1 MDDRS
6 VVEIFWALAVFSFP
20 ICILIFTIIFKKEIR
35 RLLERIGCRN
45 LIEEKYRTTSKN
57 DEFSTDK
64 IGRIDAKISR
74 IDDDSRSQKKEN
86 YQKIENDFI
95 FAKVC
100 QNHNSGNYF
109 IMIGEITDDKATMIN
124 PNGEIK
130 SLELKLFNNFAQ
142 VSINELIDKNLV
154 NNKQITRYF
163 NYIETDANNFF
174 DEYDSETNGNRH
186 RLSPKGGEP
195 EYIKNYRNMMRNPDT
210 WPSRMLKIVKNEKA
224 ITRRELQEIIV
235 TKYNYATSDT
245 NGSFHASLRLL
256 LVDDFITVEG
266 IGDNKII
273 KIKNY

>member
-6 VVEIFWALAVFSFP
+6 VVEIFWALAVLSFP
-20 ICILIFTIIFKKEIR
+20 VCILIFTIIFKKEIG

-57 DEFSTDK
+57 DEFITDK
-64 IGRIDAKISR
+64 IGRIDAKISS

-86 YQKIENDFI
+86 YQKIDNDFI
-95 FAKVC
+95 FVKVC
-100 QNHNSGNYF
+100 QNQNSGDHF
-109 IMIGEITDDKATMIN
+109 IMIGENTDDKATMIN

-130 SLELKLFNNFAQ
+130 TLELKLFNNFAQ
-142 VSINELIDKNLV
+142 VTINELIDKNLV
-154 NNKQITRYF
+154 NNKQITCYF
-163 NYIETDANNFF
+163 NYIENDANNFL
-174 DEYDSETNGNRH
+174 DEYDSEIEGNRPSLTP
-186 RLSPKGGEP
+186 RGEEP
-195 EYIKNYRNMMRNPDT
+195 EYIKNYRNIMRNPDT
-210 WPSRMLKIVKNEKA
+210 WPSRMLKIIKNEKV
-224 ITRRELQEIIV
+224 ITRRELQKIIV

-256 LVDDFITVEG
+256 LVDDLIIVEG